1 MVIAA
6 GQERNDALVPLLE
19 RIGVPF
25 KVVGGAENAE
35 GLNAGRAFA
44 TGIHA
49 AYELAGQPSL
59 R

>member
-1 MVIAA
+1 MVVAA

-25 KVVGGAENAE
+25 KVVGGAENPE
-35 GLNAGRAFA
+35 GLNAERAFA

-49 AYELAGQPSL
+49 AYELTGQTP
-59 R
+59 RR